1 MTEVP
6 GWYLEFAGAVT
17 AALPADIDE
26 ETAQA
31 WVDDPAGLREALA
44 GALGGTAAAGGPA
57 RLRQD
62 KTEDGW
68 VLVRDDP
75 DMPVVRGA
83 QVRGGAF
90 PTGTEDLIG
99 EPMVELIL
107 GIEGLLGQR
116 QAEYLMEHPDGIPE
130 ELVRYALVFP
140 GTVWQ
145 SPDQNHQVPCLV
157 NRGGS
162 WEIIFGILEGGFDSR
177 DLLAEVASE

>member
-17 AALPADIDE
+17 AALPPDIDE
-26 ETAQA
+26 ETAHN
-31 WVDDPAGLREALA
+31 WTEDPEGLREALA
-44 GALGGTAAAGGPA
+44 SALGGSATATGPA
-57 RLRQD
+57 RLRLD
-62 KTEDGW
+62 KANDGW
-68 VLVRDDP
+68 TLVRDDP
-75 DMPVVRGA
+75 EMPVVRGA
-83 QVRGGAF
+83 NIRGGAF
-90 PTGTEDLIG
+90 AQGTEDLIG

-116 QAEYLMEHPDGIPE
+116 QAEYLMDHPDGIPE
-130 ELVRYALVFP
+130 ELQRYALVFP

-157 NRGGS
+157 NRGGA

-177 DLLAEVASE
+177 DLLAEASSE